1 MSTRTFAM
9 HLSTSTQLPTINI
22 TPQSIHQLAHYH
34 QTPALYE
41 ILTTLSGFIKLTTHT
56 MLYQAHPPLLANTF
70 TAIPPS
76 ASHHHLRFLELDSLQ
91 PSAATM
97 NALITSAGITIRAFA
112 RGVTFIPAV
121 LISAVP
127 YILILSA
134 WAALAAAL
142 IKIAPINRFIRTVF
156 DKRNDVCPMDIMA
169 WGLTSYVGAT
179 LQWIWLGITYE
190 EPGLMLDET
199 TQMSWLVKIMTS
211 FMMTAI
217 TLGLAFGLICLLVG
231 CLMARS
237 GRCLF
242 DAEGRSIEKK
252 DLPGKEV

>member
-1 MSTRTFAM
+1 
-9 HLSTSTQLPTINI
+9 
-22 TPQSIHQLAHYH
+22 
-34 QTPALYE
+34 
-41 ILTTLSGFIKLTTHT
+41 
-56 MLYQAHPPLLANTF
+56 
-70 TAIPPS
+70 
-76 ASHHHLRFLELDSLQ
+76 
-91 PSAATM
+91 M